1 MLHRFVIARAIA
13 LLSVLALTIG
23 PAPAAERT
31 PYKINVILPLTGP
44 LAFIGQT
51 DHHSLEIF
59 QDFTNKQGGIR
70 GRPLQLVFADDQG
83 SPQLSVQ
90 IASQI
95 LASKPAPAVV
105 LGTASAGV
113 CSAIE
118 PLFQNSK
125 TLAWCFSPT
134 FYPPMGGYV
143 YPTAPGSKDLMRVQV
158 RYMKEHGI
166 KRVAMLLTNDVSGKL
181 GEGDLKDVL
190 KEPGYEAVTLVADE
204 VFGSSDVGVGAQ
216 LAKIKAANPDAL
228 MIWTSGPALGTALTG
243 VRDTGLDG
251 LPIFAA
257 SSGMIWSQIT
267 GLTSVI
273 PKALYFTGHPVD
285 QGRNAAATRKLKEY
299 RDAMNA
305 AHVHIDGV
313 TGITWD
319 GASIVVDALRAIGPE
334 ATADQ
339 LRSWIASQKA
349 YPGIYGIYNYTADM
363 HGLGLDDSLIVRWDP
378 QKQTWVAASKFGGLP
393 L

>member
-1 MLHRFVIARAIA
+1 MMLIARSFA
-13 LLSVLALTIG
+13 LLSALALAVGAI
-23 PAPAAERT
+23 AAADTT

-51 DHHSLEIF
+51 DQRSLKIF
-59 QDFTNKQGGIR
+59 QDFTNKKGGIR
-70 GRPLQLVFADDQG
+70 GRPLELAFNDDQG

-90 IASQI
+90 IAAGI

-118 PLFQNSK
+118 PLFQNAK

-158 RYMKEHGI
+158 RYMKERGI
-166 KRVAMLLTNDVSGKL
+166 KRLAMLSTTDLSGKL
-181 GEGDLKDVL
+181 GQSDLKDVL

-204 VFGSSDVGVGAQ
+204 VFGSTDVGVGAQ
-216 LAKIKAANPDAL
+216 LAKIKAANPDAI

-243 VRDTGLDG
+243 VRDTGLDNH
-251 LPIFAA
+251 PIFAA
-257 SSGMIWSQIT
+257 SSAMIWSQIT
-267 GLTSVI
+267 GLASVI
-273 PKALYFTGHPVD
+273 PKTLYFTGHPVD
-285 QGRNAAATRKLKEY
+285 QGRNAAASRKLQEF

-305 AHVHIDGV
+305 ANVHIDGV
-313 TGITWD
+313 TGNVWD
-319 GASIVVDALRAIGPE
+319 GASVVVDALRAIGPE
-334 ATADQ
+334 ATAEQ
-339 LRSWIASQKA
+339 LRGWIASQKS
-349 YPGIYGIYNYTADM
+349 YPGIYGLYNYTADM
-363 HGLGLDDSLIVRWDP
+363 HGLGVDDALIVRWEP
-378 QKQTWVAASKFGGLP
+378 QKQTWVAASRFGGHP

>member
-1 MLHRFVIARAIA
+1 MLRRFLVARAIA
-13 LLSVLALTIG
+13 LVSALAMTIG
-23 PAPAAERT
+23 AAAAADRV
-31 PYKINVILPLTGP
+31 PYTIPVILPLTGP

-51 DHHSLEIF
+51 DQNSLKIF
-59 QDFTNKQGGIR
+59 QEYANKQGGIR
-70 GRPLQLVFADDQG
+70 GRPLQFTFTDDQG
-83 SPQLSVQ
+83 TPQLSVQ

-95 LASKPAPAVV
+95 LASKPAVV

-113 CSAIE
+113 CSASE
-118 PLFQNSK
+118 PLFQSAK
-125 TLAWCFSPT
+125 VLEWCFSPT

-158 RYMKEHGI
+158 RYMKERGLTRI
-166 KRVAMLLTNDVSGKL
+166 AILLTNDVSGRL

-190 KEPGYEAVTLVADE
+190 KEPGYDAVTLVADE

-216 LAKIKAANPDAL
+216 LAKIKAANPDAI
-228 MIWTSGPALGTALTG
+228 MVWTSGPALGTALTG
-243 VRDTGLDG
+243 VRDTGLDS

-273 PKALYFTGHPVD
+273 PKTLYFTGHPVD
-285 QGRNAAATRKLKEY
+285 QGRNAAATRKLKDY
-299 RDAMNA
+299 HDAMNG

-313 TGITWD
+313 TGIVWD
-319 GASIVVDALRAIGPE
+319 AASIVVDALRAIGPD
-334 ATADQ
+334 ATSEQ
-339 LRSWIASQKA
+339 LRSWIASQKS

-378 QKQTWVAASKFGGLP
+378 QKQAWVAASKFGGLP